1 MQPIAFDCEPN
12 CLFTNCDSNINK
24 KKPFIRKI
32 FDLKKQL
39 LFSIRTRN
47 HVLKK
52 KLCKIYITC
61 TNYWLS
67 IVHYCIL
74 TEIVNY
80 FSANVCVNIIN
91 VSKCTVHFLIWY
103 FLLRWVVPLVVLG
116 VYICMKCFVCLI
128 LVKYYSL
135 WDGVNV
141 SCNKLSCILKKVHS
155 WPHRLV
161 VSNCLS

>member
-24 KKPFIRKI
+24 KSLLYGRSLTLKSSFCSPFVREIM
-32 FDLKKQL
+32 
-39 LFSIRTRN
+39 S
-47 HVLKK
+47 K

-91 VSKCTVHFLIWY
+91 VSKCTVHFLIRY

-155 WPHRLV
+155 WPHCLV